1 MAWGLFSPRTNGSD
15 DFLALQKPSLGKAL
29 EKSRFVFKDVCGDP
43 TTLKMIHF
51 RLFLSMCF

>member
-29 EKSRFVFKDVCGDP
+29 EKSRFIFKDGGGTGP
-43 TTLKMIHF
+43 NYFENETL
-51 RLFLSMCF
+51 